1 MMLKRWPL
9 FAALLACLSCGD
21 DTSTAPDDF
30 LPIFTN
36 SWRSTEDPDH
46 TFNLISADDFQ
57 RSGVITGTE
66 NFNFEESNLDGSFE
80 GLQVTRLTIHR
91 ATGDK
96 VFTGRLVL
104 PTVLLLISGADS
116 IVLVRPK

>member
-1 MMLKRWPL
+1 MTPKRWPL

-66 NFNFEESNLDGSFE
+66 NFNFEESNLEGSFE
-80 GLQVTRLTIHR
+80 GLQVTRLTYSTARR
-91 ATGDK
+91 ATRCSRAGCY
-96 VFTGRLVL
+96 FRRFL
-104 PTVLLLISGADS
+104 ADQW
-116 IVLVRPK
+116 PG